1 MILETPRLSL
11 RCLTDRDYPALC
23 RVMLQG
29 PEVMY
34 AYAHAFSDEE
44 AWEWLHRQQ
53 VRYREDGFGLWAVLL
68 RATGQLIGQC
78 GVTWQEVRGRRVPE
92 VGYLLGKEF
101 WGRGYAIEAARA
113 CKEYAFDTLG
123 FDQVYS
129 IIRDSNLASQ
139 RVAIRNGML
148 PRDRI
153 IKPYYHQE
161 MPHVVF
167 SVRTREDGGK
177 GNRL

>member
-1 MILETPRLSL
+1 MVLETSRLSL
-11 RCLTDRDYPALC
+11 RCLTDGDYADLC
-23 RVMLQG
+23 RVMLQD

-53 VRYREDGFGLWAVLL
+53 TRYREDGFGLWAVEL
-68 RATGQLIGQC
+68 RETGELIGQC
-78 GVTWQEVRGRRVPE
+78 GVTWQTVRDRRVPE
-92 VGYLLGKEF
+92 IGYLLGKSS

-113 CKEYAFDTLG
+113 CKKYAFHILG
-123 FDQVYS
+123 FDEVYS
-129 IIRDSNLASQ
+129 IIRDNNLASQ

-153 IKPYYHQE
+153 VKHYYRQE

-167 SVRTREDGGK
+167 SVRRDEGEE
-177 GNRL
+177 RCS